1 MLILLI
7 VLVTTCCSAKVYY
20 VTTDGEDCSNCHPLS
35 YYTSMSQWPRNVT
48 LIFRKGEHTL
58 KDQPLTIVGLESVI
72 LKKSN
77 QSSSDAFINCGKMN
91 ESNVIKIANI
101 SGTVY
106 VEGLK
111 IKCQYDVLFQ
121 NVKSNIAISNVQGWR
136 LSIQGYQLLT
146 EVTILQ
152 STFFITENAS
162 SLFANSVVITN
173 ASRVTI
179 QDTAISNKYG
189 GGLALHRNRENIFL
203 KNVTISDNGKQGL
216 YLGWNG
222 NNITLRNIKVANNNG
237 TGLALTNNGDNI
249 HLNDVTSANNTNGLV
264 IVSNGNNIELNDVRV
279 DNSKNFGFYMVSNRD
294 NLSLANV
301 KVNNTKSLAFYIGRN
316 GNKTTLTNIT
326 VTNTVHSEGM
336 RIEGNGNE
344 ITLVNIVA
352 DNNSASGLRLN
363 NNGFLI
369 SLDNIVCSNT
379 QGIGLTIDSNEGSI
393 MLNNITLI
401 KNMYKSLYLSQNS
414 HNISVN
420 NVIIKDTTVQGNG
433 IELSYNGNNVALT
446 NVTVDNCTGI
456 GLMVLGNGNNL
467 ILSNVMVTN
476 NSYGTGMYLYSNG
489 KNTMLYNITIT
500 NSRLNGIFIERSGT
514 GLALE
519 KIEVANSGVQ
529 NVVVRGNND
538 NITIN
543 EVIVRGSK
551 MAFIIYGNGNNIEVA
566 NVNITNSKEI
576 PLYVALNGNYFSL
589 TNVNFKN
596 NYLGLR
602 IEDNGNN
609 IALSNIVANDFIE
622 NSGIRLNN
630 NGANISLNNIICS
643 NTNNTG
649 LELDSNKDT
658 ITLNNIIA
666 NNNTLGG
673 IGLFSNGD
681 NIQLHN
687 VTVANNNQGGIQ
699 MVYNRYLIILSN
711 TSVINNTDTGIY
723 IEGETNMTFAHQP
736 TTLYNNSSPGN
747 GGGMWIGKDIVISS
761 NTVVNFYNNT
771 ARGAGGAVYVDTR
784 ASKHNYKNCTFL
796 YLRPTFRNN
805 YGAIAGDDIYGGK
818 YGYCLGGRPDI
829 TTFFEGIYCIYNLI
843 RFFPTPVSSHITSS
857 PIGVCQCLN
866 DSVVDYN
873 NRVIHE
879 ILYSGQS
886 ITIPIVTVGI
896 CGGISPGELVTK
908 STDGVQVILSNTNQ
922 ETEKQCKNFT
932 YQFLQQSIHIFSGN
946 VSLQHKLVPDKETK
960 YLLYSELTIS
970 VTFLPCPLGLELG
983 TGRCRCDSTV
993 SSINGTECDV
1003 EWMPNPIKR
1012 YGNNW
1017 LHYKEEYECIIAHR
1031 ACPFDYCDTSIV
1043 YLSLNESHS
1052 QCMFNRS
1059 GILCGECQ
1067 KGLSL
1072 MLGSNK
1078 CASCNNNYISLFVAF
1093 LAAGIVLVAFLMTS
1107 NLTVSVGSI
1116 NDLLFYANIVKLNQ
1130 TVLFPNGISI
1140 PVLSQFIAWLNL
1152 DLGIQTCFF
1161 NGLDGH
1167 WKTWLQFTFPLY
1179 IWLLIGFIII
1189 GSYYSGKL
1197 SRLCG
1202 NNAVPVL
1209 ATLILMSYSR
1219 LLQTIT
1225 NILMST
1231 KIKCNSY
1238 HWVVWNVDGNIGYL
1252 SPKHIPLFVAALI
1265 FLLIGI
1271 IYTIL
1276 VFSGQWLQRY
1286 SGKCCKSSRDPVV
1299 KLKPFID
1306 AYTGPYKDN
1315 YRFWTGLLLIVR
1327 LVLTPV
1333 FSYTTGSLSIVHNYI
1348 IALTAFILMI
1358 FMRGVY
1364 RKPVVNVLG
1373 YCHFLNLAVLSLLS
1387 AVGKDLGF
1395 SVYSTTIITGV
1406 SISSALLMFIITII
1420 GHIYWK
1426 FFGSKKLTHRNQGF
1440 NIFSDL
1446 TLEENKDVTDE
1457 GSPARLVMRRESL
1470 IFDFNIKEMEI

>member
-1 MLILLI
+1 
-7 VLVTTCCSAKVYY
+7 
-20 VTTDGEDCSNCHPLS
+20 
-35 YYTSMSQWPRNVT
+35 MSQWPRNVT

-58 KDQPLTIVGLESVI
+58 RDQPLTMVGLESVI
-72 LKKSN
+72 LK

-91 ESNVIKIANI
+91 EPNAIKIANI

-111 IKCQYDVLFQ
+111 IECQYDVLLQ
-121 NVKSNIAISNVQGWR
+121 NVKSNTVISNVQGR
-136 LSIQGYQLLT
+136 GLSIQGYQFLT
-146 EVTILQ
+146 EVSILQ

-162 SLFANSVVITN
+162 SLFANAVAIIN

-189 GGLALHRNRENIFL
+189 TGLALHRNRGKIFL
-203 KNVTISDNGKQGL
+203 RNVTISNNGKQGL
-216 YLGWNG
+216 YLGWTEY
-222 NNITLRNIKVANNNG
+222 NITLRNVKSAHNNG
-237 TGLALTNNGDNI
+237 TGLVLINNGDNI
-249 HLNDVTSANNTNGLV
+249 NLNDVTSANNTNGLV
-264 IVSNGNNIELNDVRV
+264 IVSNGNNIALNNIRV
-279 DNSKNFGFYMVSNRD
+279 DNSKKFGFYMMSNRD
-294 NLSLANV
+294 NLSLTNV
-301 KVNNTKSLAFYIGRN
+301 KVNNTKSLAFYIGGN

-326 VTNTVHSEGM
+326 VTNTVFSEGM
-336 RIEGNGNE
+336 RIEDNGNE

-363 NNGFLI
+363 NNGFQI
-369 SLDNIVCSNT
+369 SLDNVICSNT
-379 QGIGLTIDSNEGSI
+379 QGIGLILDSNEDSI
-393 MLNNITLI
+393 RLNNITLT
-401 KNMYKSLYLSQNS
+401 KNMYKSLYLSQNG

-420 NVIIKDTTVQGNG
+420 NVVIKGTTVKGNG
-433 IELSYNGNNVALT
+433 IELSYNGNKVALT

-456 GLMVLGNGNNL
+456 GLMVLANGNSL
-467 ILSNVMVTN
+467 ILSNVTVTN
-476 NSYGTGMYLYSNG
+476 TSYGTGMYLDSNG
-489 KNTMLYNITIT
+489 KNTMLHNITIT
-500 NSRLNGIFIERSGT
+500 SSRLNGIFVERSDT
-514 GLALE
+514 GLTLE
-519 KIEVANSGVQ
+519 KIKVTNNGVQ
-529 NVVVRGNND
+529 NLVVSGNNN
-538 NITIN
+538 NIAIN
-543 EVIVRGSK
+543 EVIARGSK
-551 MAFIIYGNGNNIEVA
+551 TAFFVSGNGNNIKVA
-566 NVNITNSKEI
+566 NVNITNSTGL
-576 PLYVALNGNYFSL
+576 PLYVSLNGNYFSL
-589 TNVNFKN
+589 TNVNLKTCHH
-596 NYLGLR
+596 GLR

-609 IALSNIVANDFIE
+609 IALSNIRVNDFTE
-622 NSGIRLNN
+622 SSGIRLNN

-649 LELDSNKDT
+649 LALDNNKDT

-666 NNNTLGG
+666 KNNTSGG
-673 IGLFSNGD
+673 IGIYSNGD

-687 VTVANNNQGGIQ
+687 VTVANNNKGGIE
-699 MVYNRYLIILSN
+699 MTYNRYLIILSN
-711 TSVINNTDTGIY
+711 TSVINNTGTGIY
-723 IEGETNMTFAHQP
+723 IEGETNVTFAHQP

-747 GGGMWIGKDIVISS
+747 GGGMWIGRDIVISS

-784 ASKHNYKNCTFL
+784 ASKHDYKNCTFF
-796 YLRPTFRNN
+796 YLRPTFKNN

-818 YGYCLGGRPDI
+818 YAYCIGGRADT
-829 TTFFEGIYCIYNLI
+829 TTFFDGIYCIYNLI
-843 RFFPTPVSSHITSS
+843 RFFPTPVSSHISSS

-873 NRVIHE
+873 NRFIHKV
-879 ILYSGQS
+879 LYSGQS
-886 ITIPIVTVGI
+886 ITIPIVTVGT
-896 CGGISPGELVTK
+896 CGGISPGEIVTK
-908 STDGVQVILSNTNQ
+908 NTDGIQVVLSNTNQ

-932 YQFLQQSIHIFSGN
+932 YQFLQQSTNIFSGN

-960 YLLYSELTIS
+960 YLMYSELTIS
-970 VTFLPCPLGLELG
+970 LTFLPCPLGLELA
-983 TGRCRCDSTV
+983 TERYRCDSTV

-1017 LHYKEEYECIIAHR
+1017 LHYDEDYECIIAHR
-1031 ACPFDYCDTSIV
+1031 ACPFDYCDTSTV

-1067 KGLSL
+1067 QGLSL

-1093 LAAGIVLVAFLMTS
+1093 LVAGIVLVVFLMTS

-1116 NDLLFYANIVKLNQ
+1116 NGLLFYANIVKLNQ

-1161 NGLDGH
+1161 NGLDGY

-1231 KIKCNSY
+1231 KIKCSTY
-1238 HWVVWNVDGNIGYL
+1238 HWIVWNVDGNIGYL

-1265 FLLIGI
+1265 FLLLGI
-1271 IYTIL
+1271 IYTVL

-1333 FSYTTGSLSIVHNYI
+1333 FSYTTGSLSIIHNYI

-1358 FMRGVY
+1358 FMRGIY
-1364 RKPVVNVLG
+1364 RKSTVNVLE
-1373 YCHFLNLAVLSLLS
+1373 YCHFLNLAVLCLFS

-1406 SISSALLMFIITII
+1406 SVSSAMLMFIITII

-1426 FFGSKKLTHRNQGF
+1426 VFGSKRQTHRNEGF
-1440 NIFSDL
+1440 NFLRDL
-1446 TLEENKDVTDE
+1446 ALEENKDVTDE

-1470 IFDFNIKEMEI
+1470 IFDFNFKEM